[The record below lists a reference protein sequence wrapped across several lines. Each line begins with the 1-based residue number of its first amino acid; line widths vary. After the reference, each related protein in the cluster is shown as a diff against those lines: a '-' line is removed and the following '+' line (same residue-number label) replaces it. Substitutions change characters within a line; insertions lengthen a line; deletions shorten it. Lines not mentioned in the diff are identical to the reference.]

1 MELSKEL
8 KEKVEQTESKEEAKK
23 TIAEVKMELT
33 DEEMDQVSGGLAYK
47 AVNSALTELDEE
59 GIDVGG
65 TYVIQ
70 WTGEKWGCP

>member
-1 MELSKEL
+1 MKLVGKLKDSVKKAEAKEQAKEL
-8 KEKVEQTESKEEAKK
+8 
-23 TIAEVKMELT
+23 IADAGMELT

-70 WTGEKWGCP
+70 WTGEKWGSP